1 MKKNFRRIM
10 AMALCASMVTGCG
23 AGSSG
28 SSSDTASSADEAT
41 SAVVESS
48 AEAESSAESDVENE
62 DAAEVENETTTEAET
77 ETEIEE
83 IVEEPLVYD
92 TSDANQSTSF
102 TVDGDLAL
110 TDENTLYDGLGII
123 SANNSSRLLLDYKSE
138 NPEIYQELL
147 EYIFGEDGM
156 GLSLIKIE
164 MGADIDSSSGTE
176 PAVKRSEDEEADVTR
191 GAGYQLAADALEIN
205 PDLEVDMLYWGIPNW
220 VATAEDSNE
229 AFYQWYKQTIDA
241 LYDTY
246 GIKVTYITVG
256 QNEHSVDTELVKYVR
271 NALDNETDARYDYSE
286 IKIVAGEGVE
296 TWKIARKMLEDEELM
311 DAIDVVSAHYTSW
324 TDEYVLQLQSEYG
337 KKVWFSEGSSPM
349 SYSTSTYNYDGTGS
363 GISGINGMLDIATRI
378 TTAMANGMTM
388 YEFQPA
394 VAAYYDGVTYFPK
407 QLITANSP
415 WSGGYSLDTGF
426 YMALHFSQFIK
437 SGWMYVDGARYG
449 DGVAGGDGHAVVDST
464 FNYLTLVDE
473 NKENCSIVLINNS
486 AETIGYTISLENL
499 SLTSTNFN
507 VWETRGPEDGEDYYT
522 NFFKRLGY
530 IDGSEGTVE
539 IVLQPYSMVTLSTLE
554 VEEVEY
560 ESVEMTALE
569 LPYEDDFEY
578 SDYDDDYLA
587 SRGNAPRYTTDQ
599 TGAFEV
605 EETEDGNVLMQ
616 QISPSI
622 KPTAWGGS
630 ADPTTNL
637 GDDTWSNYRVTIDV
651 HFADDPEEDEKVNYV
666 GLGARYNLADSYT
679 SGYWIKLYEDG
690 NVELIKDSTV
700 LDTAYIDG
708 LDTGVWH
715 SLSLTVVENTIS
727 ASVDGEEI
735 FSYEDTE
742 NVVISGRVALYS
754 YLQKNYYDNL
764 KVEAVDG
771 YDIYITRADG
781 LDSEF
786 TYSEGSNEDTG
797 SGWYHNTMS
806 SYKNYNRTLSTGY
819 EGATVEFTFTG
830 SCFALIGG
838 GDECTI
844 TIEIDGEIVEDSY
857 YIDSSKLR
865 KAAYANYSLE
875 EGEHTVKITVN
886 SGELDVDA
894 VEYQ

>member
-1 MKKNFRRIM
+1 MKKNSRRIT

-23 AGSSG
+23 AGSS
-28 SSSDTASSADEAT
+28 SDTASSADEAT
-41 SAVVESS
+41 SEVVESS
-48 AEAESSAESDVENE
+48 AAAEPDTEAESE
-62 DAAEVENETTTEAET
+62 AEVENETTTVAET
-77 ETEIEE
+77 ETEEE

-92 TSDANQSTSF
+92 TSGADQSTSF

-110 TDENTLYDGLGII
+110 TDENTLYDGLGFI

-138 NPEIYQELL
+138 NPEAYQELL

-241 LYDTY
+241 MYDTY

-256 QNEHSVDTELVKYVR
+256 QNEKSVDADLIKYVR
-271 NALDNETDARYDYSE
+271 NALDNETDSRYDYSE
-286 IKIVAGEGVE
+286 IKIVAGEGV
-296 TWKIARKMLEDEELM
+296 TNWKIAEMMLEDEELM
-311 DAIDVVSAHYTSW
+311 DAVDVISSHYTSW
-324 TDEYVLQLQSEYG
+324 TDENVLLLQSEYG
-337 KKVWFSEGSSPM
+337 KQVWFSEGSSPM
-349 SYSTSTYNYDGTGS
+349 SYATSTYNYDGTGS
-363 GISGINGMLDIATRI
+363 GMSDINGMLDIATRI

-426 YMALHFSQFIK
+426 YMTLHFSQFIK

-473 NKENCSIVLINNS
+473 NKENCSIVLINNT

-499 SLTSTNFN
+499 SLTSTNFS

-560 ESVEMTALE
+560 ESVETAALE

-599 TGAFEV
+599 AGAFEV
-605 EETEDGNVLMQ
+605 EETDDGNVLMQ
-616 QISPSI
+616 RISPSI
-622 KPTAWGGS
+622 QPTEWGGGS
-630 ADPTTNL
+630 DPTTNL
-637 GDDTWSNYRVTIDV
+637 GDDTWSNYTVSIDV
-651 HFADDPEEDEKVNYV
+651 HFADEPEEAKKVNYV
-666 GLGARYNLADSYT
+666 GLGARYNLADANT

-690 NVELIKDSTV
+690 NVELIKDTTV

-708 LDTGVWH
+708 LDLSEWH
-715 SLSLTVVENTIS
+715 SLSITVVENTIS
-727 ASVDGEEI
+727 ASVDGEKI

-771 YDIYITRADG
+771 YDIYITRVDG

-806 SYKNYNRTLSTGY
+806 SYKYYNRTLSTGY

-830 SCFALIGG
+830 SMFAIIGG
-838 GDECTI
+838 GSDCTI
-844 TIEIDGEIVEDSY
+844 TIEIDGEVLEDSY
-857 YIDSSKLR
+857 YIDTSKYR

-886 SGELDVDA
+886 SGTLDVDA